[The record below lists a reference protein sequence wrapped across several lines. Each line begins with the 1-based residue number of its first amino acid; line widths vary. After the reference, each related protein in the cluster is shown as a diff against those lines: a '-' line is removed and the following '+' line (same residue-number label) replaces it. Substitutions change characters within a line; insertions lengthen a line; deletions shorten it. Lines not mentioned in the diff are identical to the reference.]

1 MAGELEILESG
12 VLTSVQDVHGRPDF
26 RHLGV
31 STAGAADS
39 FSAALANRLVGNE
52 RAAGFLE
59 VTLAGLAVRFA
70 SPVVIGLAGADLGAE
85 LDGLP
90 LSLPAA
96 RRTSAGAVLRF
107 MRRRRG
113 ARAYLA
119 VAGGLAVEPVL
130 GSRSTDLRS
139 GFGGVDGRPLS
150 AGDRLDVAPGHS
162 DGSFEPGLLVPEL
175 RRAAADQLVVD
186 APLPVVGGPHLERFA
201 PSVLDLLCA
210 RPWRVS
216 ADADR
221 AGIRLEGDGAS
232 LAHAGEAEVPSVA
245 LPLGAVQVPP
255 DGRPIIMLADRPV
268 TGGYPVIGCIA
279 RAAVGR
285 VAQLLPGD
293 EIRFTAVSTREA
305 RDALRHVVALLR
317 DGIRVDEDA
326 TPHWAGSL
334 D

>member
-1 MAGELEILESG
+1 MAGELEILEPG
-12 VLTSVQDVHGRPDF
+12 VLTSVQDIRGRPDF

-31 STAGAADS
+31 PAVGAADP
-39 FSAALANRLVGNE
+39 FSAALANRLIGNE
-52 RAAGFLE
+52 PEAALLE

-70 SPVVIGLAGADLGAE
+70 TPVVIGLAGADLGAE

-90 LSLPAA
+90 VSVPAV
-96 RRTSAGAVLRF
+96 RHTSAGALLRF
-107 MRRRRG
+107 VRRRRG

-139 GFGGVDGRPLS
+139 VFGGVHGRPLS
-150 AGDRLDVAPGHS
+150 AGDRLGVAPGEPE
-162 DGSFEPGLLVPEL
+162 GSFQPGLVVPEL
-175 RRAAADQLVVD
+175 RRAASDQLVVD
-186 APLPVVGGPHLERFA
+186 APFPIVGGPHPERFA
-201 PSVLDLLCA
+201 PDALDLLCTQ
-210 RPWRVS
+210 PWRVS

-221 AGIRLEGDGAS
+221 AGIRLEADGAA

-268 TGGYPVIGCIA
+268 TGGYPVIGCVA
-279 RAAVGR
+279 RAAIGR
-285 VAQLLPGD
+285 AAQLLPGD
-293 EIRFTAVSTREA
+293 QVRFTVVSAPEA
-305 RDALRHVVALLR
+305 RDELRRVVALLR

-326 TPHWAGSL
+326 APHWAGSL